1 MHRDRFDYLFNYL
14 RGARKNHPLLQ
25 SSRLYELLG
34 RKDDLLEDIE
44 NSLQKSYQ
52 ARLNQQPYRLEPASG
67 SASPAFLLTKSHH
80 DRIQ

>member
-14 RGARKNHPLLQ
+14 RGAWKNHPLLQ

-52 ARLNQQPYRLEPASG
+52 ARLNQQPYRLVS